1 MDAAFCK
8 FCALFST
15 VVGEQGLSAGKLVKI
30 PFRKWKDAR
39 EDFKKHSENLYHK
52 KCLEKAANFL
62 ATYTG
67 EKDNIQLMLN
77 KGRKL
82 QIEKNRESLKPII
95 KTAIFLAKMGQSFR
109 GHRDF
114 GPFDFNAPPQRGEGN
129 FRSLLK
135 FRMDSGDHIL
145 TNHLKTAGQNA
156 TYISWRIQ
164 NEIIS
169 IFNTIVLEN
178 LVKRVN
184 EAKFFSILCDETTD
198 ISGTIQLSFCARFV
212 ENYKIHEEFLQF
224 IPVTETTGTGLAHT
238 ICSFIQD
245 LGLNGNNIV
254 GQGYDGA
261 SSMSGHIKGVQSVVR
276 KEFPKAIYVHCCSH
290 SFNLA
295 ISQGCSDSE
304 IRNCM
309 GTVEATYNFFNYPKR
324 QNVLENQIDQLE
336 QKPKVEKLKRL
347 CATRWIQ
354 RHDSVHAFISLLPV
368 IIKALDV
375 ITNWSDNKTATDA
388 QLLSAAICKCDFLL
402 SLFVVNSVFELTL
415 LLSKYLQTE
424 NLDLRLAVE
433 SADKTKES
441 LEQLRQNADET
452 FTNIFGQVSAL
463 CDEFGVNMSL
473 PRTVIYQTK
482 RNNVPASTPEEYY
495 RRSVFIPFFDE
506 IIQSINDRFV
516 AHKEILKPFQ
526 DLLSVQYDE
535 TIAKSFQSLVDFYGL
550 DETNIKGEII
560 LWKQF
565 LKDFRL
571 KPTPKMLL
579 KLLIYATRTYSL

>member
-1 MDAAFCK
+1 MDKFVIKQPRLNPELESKVDDATKKKLLENPWSPDFKFKFPSSGPRNLKFQMRWLSDWNWLVYSPAMDAAFCK

-15 VVGEQGLSAGKLVKI
+15 VVGEKGSSAGKLVKI

-39 EDFKKHSENLYHK
+39 EDFKKHSENSYHK

-62 ATYTG
+62 ATYSG

-77 KGRKL
+77 KGRKF

-95 KTAIFLAKMGQSFR
+95 KTAIFLAKMVQSFR

-114 GPFDFNAPPQRGEGN
+114 GPFDFNAPLQRGEGN

-135 FRMDSGDHIL
+135 FRMDSGDDIL
-145 TNHLKTAGQNA
+145 TNHLKTARQIRAEAESGK
-156 TYISWRIQ
+156 IKK
-164 NEIIS
+164 
-169 IFNTIVLEN
+169 IVCN
-178 LVKRVN
+178 K
-184 EAKFFSILCDETTD
+184 
-198 ISGTIQLSFCARFV
+198 
-212 ENYKIHEEFLQF
+212 
-224 IPVTETTGTGLAHT
+224 
-238 ICSFIQD
+238 
-245 LGLNGNNIV
+245 
-254 GQGYDGA
+254 
-261 SSMSGHIKGVQSVVR
+261 M
-276 KEFPKAIYVHCCSH
+276 
-290 SFNLA
+290 
-295 ISQGCSDSE
+295 DS
-304 IRNCM
+304 
-309 GTVEATYNFFNYPKR
+309 
-324 QNVLENQIDQLE
+324 
-336 QKPKVEKLKRL
+336 
-347 CATRWIQ
+347 
-354 RHDSVHAFISLLPV
+354 RHDSVNAFISLLPV

-415 LLSKYLQTE
+415 PLSKYLQTE

-473 PRTVIYQTK
+473 PRTVIYKTK

-526 DLLSVQYDE
+526 DLLSAQYDK
-535 TIAKSFQSLVDFYGL
+535 TIGKSFQNLVHFYGL
-550 DETNIKGEII
+550 DDTNIKGEII

-565 LKDFRL
+565 LKDL
-571 KPTPKMLL
+571 QHKPTPKNALEAL
-579 KLLIYATRTYSL
+579 DTCNKNLFPLVYNLLLIMATLPVTTCTCERSFSSLKILKTYLRNCTSEERLNGLALMFIHQDIQIDEEEVLNHLAKKQRRLDILL